1 VNNDDEI
8 VEPTNE
14 EEAQVAPE
22 APEAPDV
29 TKSDAYLRLAA
40 EYDNF
45 RRRTAT
51 ERANAYGEIT
61 ANAVAQFL
69 PLWDD
74 LKLAVEHS
82 DLSGLPLITKK
93 FDEILSKL
101 GVEGTADEPGTPF
114 DPELHNAVGTF
125 PDDKF
130 GAGEITIL
138 LQKGFSIRGKVL
150 RHSLVNVNP

>member
-1 VNNDDEI
+1 MNNEEEI
-8 VEPTNE
+8 IETNE
-14 EEAQVAPE
+14 EETPE
-22 APEAPDV
+22 VSAVPDV
-29 TKSDAYLRLAA
+29 PDPTKSDAYLRLAA
-40 EYDNF
+40 EYDNY
-45 RRRTAT
+45 RRRTAA

-93 FDEILSKL
+93 FDEILAKL
-101 GVEGTADEPGTPF
+101 GVEGTADEPGTAF

-130 GAGEITIL
+130 GPGEITIL